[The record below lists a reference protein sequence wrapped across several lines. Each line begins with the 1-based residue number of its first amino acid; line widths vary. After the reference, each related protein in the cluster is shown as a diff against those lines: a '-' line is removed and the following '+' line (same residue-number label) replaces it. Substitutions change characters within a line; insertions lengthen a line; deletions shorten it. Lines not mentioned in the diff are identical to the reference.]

1 MTLAKP
7 RPISVEVVVTVF
19 GIQLVSLPQFID
31 NIV

>member
-7 RPISVEVVVTVF
+7 RPIPVEFVVTVF

-31 NIV
+31 NII